1 MEYITALILTE
12 GSLTDLDQGQCG
24 ERSSSPP
31 RDILPRLK
39 SRLVSLRVR
48 LVINWSNLEA
58 SLLSMSTPAGLVRL
72 LSLRDISGVLLP
84 SMGEN
89 W

>member
-31 RDILPRLK
+31 RDILPRRK
-39 SRLVSLRVR
+39 SRLRVR
-48 LVINWSNLEA
+48 LVINWSNLQA
-58 SLLSMSTPAGLVRL
+58 SLLSMSTIAGLVRL
-72 LSLRDISGVLLP
+72 FSLWDMSLSTLAST
-84 SMGEN
+84 SN
-89 W
+89 Q

>member
-31 RDILPRLK
+31 RDILPRRK
-39 SRLVSLRVR
+39 SRLRVR

-72 LSLRDISGVLLP
+72 LSLWDMSGVLLP